1 MTVIRVTALTEARFR
16 EIVDAYGADSAR
28 WPEEERAAAAI
39 FARNNPGTAQPLL
52 DEARRLDAWLDADA
66 ICVPEDDVLDAHAR
80 AVAAF
85 VDAHLDKG
93 DIMPVV
99 MRRPRPVPLA
109 HSLPLVW
116 ATGVAL
122 AACIAGAVFGVNV
135 SMQSIGDLRAQS
147 VLDQAQLSDGEN

>member
-16 EIVDAYGADSAR
+16 QIVDAYGADPAR
-28 WPEEERAAAAI
+28 WPEAERAAAAI
-39 FARNNPGTAQPLL
+39 FARNNPEISGPVL
-52 DEARRLDAWLDADA
+52 DEARALDGWLDMDA
-66 ICVPEDDVLDAHAR
+66 VEVPEDDVLDAHAR

-85 VDAHLDKG
+85 VDAHIDAADVLPLKA
-93 DIMPVV
+93 V
-99 MRRPRPVPLA
+99 RPRP
-109 HSLPLVW
+109 LPLVW

-147 VLDQAQLSDGEN
+147 VLDQAQISDGEN

>member
-1 MTVIRVTALTEARFR
+1 MTVIRVTSLTEARFR
-16 EIVDAYGADSAR
+16 DIVDAYGADAAR

-39 FARNNPGTAQPLL
+39 FARNHPELAAGLL
-52 DEARRLDAWLDADA
+52 EEARALDAWLDADVVE
-66 ICVPEDDVLDAHAR
+66 VPENDVLDAHAR

-85 VDAHLDKG
+85 VDAHVDSG
-93 DIMPVV
+93 DVLPVV
-99 MRRPRPVPLA
+99 MRRQPLA
-109 HSLPLVW
+109 RPLPLVW

-122 AACIAGAVFGVNV
+122 AACIAGALFGVNI